1 MRIGRAGILDVL
13 GSRRTAV
20 AVLSAITGF
29 YYLFVAVTNCTD
41 TVTNRRG
48 VSAVLSM
55 RATIHNPGTDWRA
68 ITSGNVALIAYV
80 LVVIW
85 EFAIAIVLL
94 AAAAAWGRVLS
105 GHPRRVR
112 VRPQT
117 AAGLSSL
124 GWVMAVLLFAG
135 GFLTI
140 GGEWFRMWANKEVNA
155 SSAALQN
162 FLIAGVGL
170 ILVHLPDSGGRVRPP
185 ADGE

>member
-1 MRIGRAGILDVL
+1 MRIGAGFLEVL

-20 AVLSAITGF
+20 AVLTTITGF

-48 VSAVLSM
+48 VAAVLSM

-68 ITSGNVALIAYV
+68 LPSGNLALIVYV

-94 AAAAAWGRVLS
+94 VAAAAWVRELTGR
-105 GHPRRVR
+105 PRGVR
-112 VRPQT
+112 VRAEI
-117 AAGLSSL
+117 AARLSSL

-135 GFLTI
+135 AFLTI
-140 GGEWFRMWANKEVNA
+140 GGEWFRMWANKDVNA

-162 FLIAGVGL
+162 FLVAGVGL
-170 ILVHLPDSGGRVRPP
+170 ILVHLPDRAP
-185 ADGE
+185 AAAPAPE